1 MKVFDKPNEQ
11 NGACFN
17 FAMARKLGMKF
28 KMEKKREYSHEDM
41 EALGSEIEVLRQR
54 ARHVDH
60 DIRNGVIS
68 HEQWVTAAQELME
81 RKKEILEILADV
93 DRYKM
98 DLRKEIQKEKDLLQ
112 KAEERIATLEAR
124 NKNGKI

>member
-1 MKVFDKPNEQ
+1 MN
-11 NGACFN
+11 
-17 FAMARKLGMKF
+17 
-28 KMEKKREYSHEDM
+28 KKREYSQEDM
-41 EALGSEIEVLRQR
+41 EALGREIEVLRLR
-54 ARHVDH
+54 ARQVDE
-60 DIRNGVIS
+60 DKRNGVIS
-68 HEQWVTAAQELME
+68 HEQWVSAAYELME
-81 RKKEILEILADV
+81 RKKEVLEILADV

>member
-1 MKVFDKPNEQ
+1 M
-11 NGACFN
+11 
-17 FAMARKLGMKF
+17 
-28 KMEKKREYSHEDM
+28 KMEKKREYTHEDM
-41 EALGSEIEVLRQR
+41 EALGKEIEVLRIR
-54 ARHVDH
+54 ARQVDQ
-60 DIRNGVIS
+60 DIRNGAIS
-68 HEQWVTAAQELME
+68 HEQWVSAAQELME